1 MLKLFVGNLS
11 FDTTEDELKELFG
24 QVGTVQSVNII
35 KDKYTNNP
43 KGFGFI
49 EMGSNDEAKK
59 AIAQL
64 NGKEL
69 HGRNLTVAE
78 ARPPRERSFG
88 GGHGGG
94 YGGGYGGGRDRSSRR
109 RY

>member
-11 FDTTEDELKELFG
+11 FDTTEDELKELFA
-24 QVGTVQSVNII
+24 QAGTVQSVNII
-35 KDKYTNNP
+35 RDKYTNNP

-69 HGRNLTVAE
+69 HGRNITVAE
-78 ARPPRERSFG
+78 ARPPRERRFG
-88 GGHGGG
+88 GS
-94 YGGGYGGGRDRSSRR
+94 YGGGYGGERGRGGRR